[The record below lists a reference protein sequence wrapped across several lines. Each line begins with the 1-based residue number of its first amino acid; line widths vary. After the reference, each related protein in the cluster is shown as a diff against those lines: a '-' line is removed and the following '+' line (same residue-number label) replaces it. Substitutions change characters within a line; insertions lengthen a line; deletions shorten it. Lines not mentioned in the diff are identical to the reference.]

1 MSHDLVHPAAVRALR
16 ESYHMDHARLARLCG
31 LTVEQVCQLEQL
43 GHDQFKSIDHKMQA
57 ALKVAATLSGV
68 QANGLPNAN
77 VFRIRGAGMGQRPT
91 RPRPNE
97 DETGPHIFKP
107 GQKFANSLAFSKLM
121 TLLGILSFLLIAVVM
136 PILFAPSK

>member
-16 ESYHMDHARLARLCG
+16 ESYQMDHARLARLCN
-31 LTVEQVCQLEQL
+31 LRVEQVQQLERL
-43 GHDQFKSIDHKMQA
+43 GHDQFASVDHKMQA
-57 ALKVAATLSGV
+57 ARLVAATLGGV
-68 QANGLPNAN
+68 QPNGLPKMN

-91 RPRPNE
+91 RPRPIE
-97 DETGPHIFKP
+97 DDGPIIFKP

-121 TLLGILSFLLIAVVM
+121 TLLGILSFLMIAVVM

>member
-1 MSHDLVHPAAVRALR
+1 MSHDLVHSSAVRALR
-16 ESYHMDHARLARLCG
+16 ESYHMDHERVARMCNLC
-31 LTVEQVCQLEQL
+31 LEQVRQLEQG

-68 QANGLPNAN
+68 QANGLPKAN
-77 VFRIRGAGMGQRPT
+77 VFRIRGEGMGTRPT
-91 RPRPNE
+91 RPRPPE
-97 DETGPHIFKP
+97 HDDPLVFKP

-121 TLLGILSFLLIAVVM
+121 TLLGILSFLMVAVIM